1 MTRSTAFALA
11 GCLLALG
18 SGAAAAAD
26 FAAARG
32 AILAGLTAEAKTAA
46 PGFSGFSA
54 QRGQALFLSKNTG
67 GKPETPS
74 CTTCHTADPT
84 QMGQTRAGKEID
96 PMAISKTPDR
106 FTDPD
111 KVEKWFGRNCNSVL
125 GRTCTPLEKG
135 DVLTFFIGR

>member
-1 MTRSTAFALA
+1 MTRSTALALA

-18 SGAAAAAD
+18 AGTAGAAD
-26 FAAARG
+26 LAAARG
-32 AILAGLTAEAKTAA
+32 AILAGITAEAKAA
-46 PGFSGFSA
+46 DPAFSGFSA
-54 QRGQALFLSKNTG
+54 QRGQTLFMSKNTS
-67 GKPETPS
+67 GKPDTPS

-96 PMAISKTPDR
+96 PMAVSKTPDR

-111 KVEKWFGRNCNSVL
+111 KIEKWFGRNCNSVL
-125 GRTCTPLEKG
+125 GRACTPLEKG

>member
-1 MTRSTAFALA
+1 MTRLTALALA

-18 SGAAAAAD
+18 VGAAGAAD
-26 FAAARG
+26 LAAARA
-32 AILAGLTAEAKTAA
+32 AILAGIGAEAKAA
-46 PGFSGFSA
+46 DPAFAGFSA
-54 QRGQALFLSKNTG
+54 QRGQALFASKNTS

-74 CTTCHTADPT
+74 CTTCHTVDPT

-96 PMAISKTPDR
+96 PMAVSKTPDR

-125 GRTCTPLEKG
+125 GRACTPLEKG